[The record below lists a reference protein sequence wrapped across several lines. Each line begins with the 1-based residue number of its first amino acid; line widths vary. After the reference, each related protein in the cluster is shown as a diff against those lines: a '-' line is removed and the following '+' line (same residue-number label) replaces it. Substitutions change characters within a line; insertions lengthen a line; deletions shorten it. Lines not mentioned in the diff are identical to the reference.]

1 MAQDQ
6 YDEIHP
12 DPDDGEPVDYDPF
25 IEETI
30 GRNLEE
36 GAKSLERLARAV
48 ASNMAGIN
56 ATLTKQTKLL
66 DALVQAISGR
76 REVVRGEDGRIIAT
90 RIVH

>member
-1 MAQDQ
+1 MAEDKF
-6 YDEIHP
+6 EELHP
-12 DPDDGEPVDYDPF
+12 DEADGEPVDYDPF

-36 GAKSLERLARAV
+36 CAKSLEKLARAV

-56 ATLTKQTKLL
+56 ATLNKHTKVLEGL
-66 DALVQAISGR
+66 ALAISGR

-90 RIVH
+90 RVVH